1 VTTESRLVVIEEA
14 GGAVWLRLNRPAR
27 HNALVPDLIADL
39 ADALDHA
46 AERDPAA
53 LVLTGNG
60 ASFSTGGDI
69 SGFLTHARSREV
81 LLGYAEELVGGLHDA
96 VLKLLSFPAP
106 VLAAVNGPVTGGA
119 TGLVLA
125 ADMVAMNEQ
134 AFLQPYYCTVGF
146 APDGGWTALLP
157 DRIGTA
163 KALQIQYLNERIT
176 AEAARALGLATC
188 ACPRSELDNVIA
200 QWLRTLR
207 NGSHAT
213 HRATRK
219 NIWDDARLEQVR
231 VRLDREKS
239 RFLDLIVQ
247 PETLAGMKAF
257 LQKRA

>member
-1 VTTESRLVVIEEA
+1 MTNATRQVVIEEA
-14 GGAVWLRLNRPAR
+14 DGTVWLRLNRPTR

-39 ADALDHA
+39 EDVLD
-46 AERDPAA
+46 RVSGKDPVA

-69 SGFLTHARSREV
+69 SGFLAHAGSRQE
-81 LLGYAEELVGGLHDA
+81 LQDYAAHLVGGLHEA
-96 VLKLLSFPAP
+96 IVKLLSFPAP
-106 VLAAVNGPVTGGA
+106 VIAAVNGPVTGGA

-125 ADMVAMNEQ
+125 ADMVAMSDQ
-134 AFLQPYYCTVGF
+134 AFLQPYYSTVGF

-163 KALQIQYLNERIT
+163 KALQIQYLNERIS
-176 AEAARALGLATC
+176 AKEARALGLAAC
-188 ACPRSELDNVIA
+188 VCPRSELDNTVA
-200 QWLRTLR
+200 KWLHTLR
-207 NGSHAT
+207 AGSHAT

-219 NIWDDARLEQVR
+219 NVWDEARIDKVR
-231 VRLDREKS
+231 ERLDREKS

-247 PETLAGMKAF
+247 PDTLAGIKAF